1 MSEQRA
7 VLENMHHLF
16 LEALRH
22 REQEVLRYVAILVPA
37 VGGFLWL
44 MQTKPIAPF
53 VFAVGVCSVILVLL
67 LGAVYS
73 LALGYNYRYITLQL
87 AKLEAKF
94 GIHDYMLEGWP
105 RSPEVFMDRY
115 RLRGHPWCAPPEVI
129 KVFWWAFTAGI
140 VGASVVACIHMPKA
154 VVLSL
159 VIVCGTICL
168 LLSLAGP
175 WYYGRKLATRAEEE
189 RGSWDAETAGGTQ

>member
-1 MSEQRA
+1 MSDQQG

-44 MQTKPIAPF
+44 MTTATIAPF
-53 VFAVGVCSVILVLL
+53 AFAVGVCSVILLLL

-105 RSPEVFMDRY
+105 CSPEAFMNRY
-115 RLRGHPWCAPPEVI
+115 RLLGRPWCAPPEVI
-129 KVFWWAFTAGI
+129 KVFWWAFMTGI
-140 VGASVVACIHMPKA
+140 VGATVVACIHQSEA

-159 VIVCGTICL
+159 VILCGTICL
-168 LLSLAGP
+168 LVSLAGP
-175 WYYGRKLATRAEEE
+175 WYYGRKLAKRAEEE
-189 RGSWDAETAGGTQ
+189 RGYWNAG